1 MQHILLATDGS
12 KSASRATSVAANLSR
27 AMGSRLSI
35 LTVGET
41 LSEDV
46 KQFARAEGTIADAI
60 EGFSDR
66 LLRQARTVAERAG
79 VSVVH
84 TQSGWGDPAE
94 VIIEFAQRE
103 KVDAI
108 VVGRRGRGRLTGLLM
123 GSVSQKLVSL
133 APCTVVVVP

>member
-46 KQFARAEGTIADAI
+46 KQFARAETSPTRSK
-60 EGFSDR
+60 GFLIGCCGR
-66 LLRQARTVAERAG
+66 QGLLPKGRAFRSFTPNQAG
-79 VSVVH
+79 VI
-84 TQSGWGDPAE
+84 PP
-94 VIIEFAQRE
+94 
-103 KVDAI
+103 K
-108 VVGRRGRGRLTGLLM
+108 
-123 GSVSQKLVSL
+123 
-133 APCTVVVVP
+133 